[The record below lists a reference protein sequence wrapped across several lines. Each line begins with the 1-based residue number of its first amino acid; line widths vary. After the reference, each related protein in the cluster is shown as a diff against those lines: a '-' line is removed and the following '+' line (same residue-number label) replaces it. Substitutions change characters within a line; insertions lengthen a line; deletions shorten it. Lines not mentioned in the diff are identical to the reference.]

1 MIQPKLTLVMPR
13 SGARERKRFILLM
26 LAPALVLLIGLT
38 VMPFVVT
45 VVLAFSNYSLIEPGD
60 FALIGLENY
69 RRMFSGSEFWVAL
82 RTTVLF
88 TMLAVSVQLG
98 LGVGLAAL
106 LHNET
111 RAVPFLRL
119 LFLVPMAI
127 TPVAAVFTFRLM
139 LNPSLGVINYLA
151 RQLGVGPQDWLGTP
165 TMALASLLL
174 VDTWQW
180 TPFVLLVTAGGLS
193 ALDETSLD
201 AARMDGAGPFALFF
215 DHTLRMLLPYI
226 SVAVVIRAIDA
237 FKTFDIILVLT
248 GGGPGIATR
257 TLNLLAYKQ
266 GFEFLAVGYAAALA
280 VVMLVMSIAASQ
292 VSLRR
297 IALFRPRG
305 LL

>member
-1 MIQPKLTLVMPR
+1 
-13 SGARERKRFILLM
+13 
-26 LAPALVLLIGLT
+26 
-38 VMPFVVT
+38 
-45 VVLAFSNYSLIEPGD
+45 
-60 FALIGLENY
+60 
-69 RRMFSGSEFWVAL
+69 
-82 RTTVLF
+82 
-88 TMLAVSVQLG
+88 
-98 LGVGLAAL
+98 
-106 LHNET
+106 
-111 RAVPFLRL
+111 
-119 LFLVPMAI
+119 
-127 TPVAAVFTFRLM
+127 
-139 LNPSLGVINYLA
+139 
-151 RQLGVGPQDWLGTP
+151 
-165 TMALASLLL
+165 MALASLLL

-201 AARMDGAGPFALFF
+201 AARMDGAGPFVLFF

-292 VSLRR
+292 VFLRR